1 MPKRTILAALM
12 ILGGGLSAEGAGCVK
27 ADPRIESV
35 APAAGP
41 AGIYAEITGR
51 GFGKDNTVTVGGIV
65 IRHVAVASSVA
76 IACTTAA
83 DCRSGVVQTLK
94 VRIPR
99 KLKHGSQRI
108 VVTSGGTASNAASF
122 TVTR

>member
-1 MPKRTILAALM
+1 MPKRALLAALM
-12 ILGGGLSAEGAGCVK
+12 ILAGGLSAEGAGCVQ

-35 APAAGP
+35 APASGP

-51 GFGKDNTVTVGGIV
+51 GFGKDNTVTIGGIV
-65 IRHVAVASSVA
+65 IRHVAVASSAA

-83 DCRSGVVQTLK
+83 DCRPGIVQTLK

-99 KLKHGSQRI
+99 KLKRGSQKI
-108 VVTSGGTASNAASF
+108 VVTSGGTASNTASF
-122 TVTR
+122 AVTR